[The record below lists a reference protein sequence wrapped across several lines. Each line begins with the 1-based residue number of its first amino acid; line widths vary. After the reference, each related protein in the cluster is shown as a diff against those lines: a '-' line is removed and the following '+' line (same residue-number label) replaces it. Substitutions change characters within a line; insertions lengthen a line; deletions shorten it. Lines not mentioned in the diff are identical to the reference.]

1 MTRLPYTAL
10 PLAILALVLGG
21 CASRG
26 PDSPSVGAIKPVEQP
41 YRAGTGVVQAVT
53 PAPAAIAAGPTT
65 SGAENTAARNPATPA
80 AGATTVPTSAGL
92 QRLRIRMDDGRMVY
106 VDTASRDFAPGTRVQ
121 LSDANEI
128 RRQ

>member
-1 MTRLPYTAL
+1 MTRLPYTAI
-10 PLAILALVLGG
+10 PLAILALVLAG

-26 PDSPSVGAIKPVEQP
+26 PDSASPQAIKPVEQP

-53 PAPAAIAAGPTT
+53 AAPSVVAAGPTSA
-65 SGAENTAARNPATPA
+65 SGDNTAVRNPALPST
-80 AGATTVPTSAGL
+80 GATSTAGL
-92 QRLRIRMDDGRMVY
+92 QRLRIRMDDGRTVY
-106 VDTASRDFAPGTRVQ
+106 VDTPSRDFAPGTRVQ

>member
-1 MTRLPYTAL
+1 MTRLAL
-10 PLAILALVLGG
+10 AAPIAILAAFVAG

-26 PDSPSVGAIKPVEQP
+26 PENTAPVAVTPIEQP

-53 PAPAAIAAGPTT
+53 PAPGPFAASPNP
-65 SGAENTAARNPATPA
+65 SARNPAA
-80 AGATTVPTSAGL
+80 AAEAGL
-92 QRLRIRMDDGRMVY
+92 QRLRIRMDDGRMLY
-106 VDTASRDFAPGTRVQ
+106 VDTSSRDFAPGTRVL